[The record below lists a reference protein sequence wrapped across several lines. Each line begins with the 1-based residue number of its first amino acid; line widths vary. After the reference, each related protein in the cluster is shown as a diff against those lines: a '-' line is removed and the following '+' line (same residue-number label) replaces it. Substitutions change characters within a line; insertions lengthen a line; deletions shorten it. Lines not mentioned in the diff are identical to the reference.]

1 MYIGKLAIVNGI
13 FAKWFVSSRFAKS
26 LAVLVF
32 VAGMASMSLEFAASR
47 IIIPV
52 FGSSIYTWGS
62 LIGVILTGLS
72 LGYHIGG
79 KLADKNP
86 NFLKLCLVI
95 FSAGLYIIFIPF
107 IAPTITSSFVQ
118 FVSDSQYAS
127 LFSVFTLLIVPTFLL
142 GIVSPYAI
150 KLATRRLAE
159 LGNVSGNLYSLST
172 IGSIVGTF
180 LTVFILIPTFE
191 INYIIFGL
199 GMTLIFF
206 SSLFGHARF
215 PKILAVFV
223 VLLLFFPSISLS
235 SSGTVMVHTGT
246 LVYEKETL
254 YSHLDVSD
262 RGNIRTL
269 YLDGNIHS
277 QMYKD
282 KPDELVNTYTKY
294 FHLGFL
300 FNPNAKDVLF
310 VGGGGFSGPKNFLS
324 TYSDVRIDVIEIDPD
339 VISAARNYFNLP
351 VDNGSRLMIHN
362 DDARNF
368 LSKTEKEYDLII
380 LDAFSKNYVP
390 FHLLTLEYFQ
400 LLDKKLTSD
409 GIIISNNI
417 GSMTGDRS
425 DIVRAVYK
433 TISQVFPSVYVFP
446 TENNSGNLQNIMLA
460 AMKTPTEYSK
470 DELRQLASNNYNNNH
485 NSSTALADLDYL
497 EHLYQAELETNDVP
511 LLTDQFAPV
520 EILINPVTNE
530 PYNLEN
536 IPTKGSIG
544 LSWIENTNSIQL
556 ILLTIIAVVW
566 IFYTK
571 REWKRNQKTMS
582 L

>member
-1 MYIGKLAIVNGI
+1 MV
-13 FAKWFVSSRFAKS
+13 
-26 LAVLVF
+26 
-32 VAGMASMSLEFAASR
+32 
-47 IIIPV
+47 
-52 FGSSIYTWGS
+52 
-62 LIGVILTGLS
+62 
-72 LGYHIGG
+72 
-79 KLADKNP
+79 
-86 NFLKLCLVI
+86 
-95 FSAGLYIIFIPF
+95 
-107 IAPTITSSFVQ
+107 
-118 FVSDSQYAS
+118 
-127 LFSVFTLLIVPTFLL
+127 
-142 GIVSPYAI
+142 
-150 KLATRRLAE
+150 
-159 LGNVSGNLYSLST
+159 
-172 IGSIVGTF
+172 
-180 LTVFILIPTFE
+180 
-191 INYIIFGL
+191 
-199 GMTLIFF
+199 F
-206 SSLFGHARF
+206 SSLFGLARL
-215 PKILAVFV
+215 PKILAVFVV

-235 SSGTVMVHTGT
+235 STGTVMVHTGM

-254 YSHLDVSD
+254 YSHLDVIDYGS
-262 RGNIRTL
+262 IRTL

-282 KPDELVNTYTKY
+282 KPEELVNTYTKY

-300 FNPNAKDVLF
+300 FNPIVKDVLF

-324 TYSDVRIDVIEIDPD
+324 VYSDVRIDVVEIDPD
-339 VISAARNYFNLP
+339 VISAARDYFNLP
-351 VDNGSRLMIHN
+351 VNNDGSRLMIYN

-368 LSKTEKEYDLII
+368 LSKTEKKYDLII

-390 FHLLTLEYFQ
+390 FHLMTLEYFQ

-409 GIIISNNI
+409 GVIISNSI

-433 TISQVFPSVYVFP
+433 TISQIFPSVYVFP

-470 DELRQLASNNYNNNH
+470 DELRQLASNNDNNNH

-497 EHLYQAELETNDVP
+497 EHLYETELKTGDVP

-536 IPTKGSIG
+536 VPTKGSTD
-544 LSWIENTNSIQL
+544 LSWIEDTNSIKL
-556 ILLTIIAVVW
+556 VLLTIIAAVW
-566 IFYTK
+566 IFYTQK
-571 REWKRNQKTMS
+571 EWKRNQKTMS

>member
-1 MYIGKLAIVNGI
+1 VNGI

-32 VAGMASMSLEFAASR
+32 VAGMASMSLEFTASR
-47 IIIPV
+47 ILIPI

-62 LIGVILTGLS
+62 LIGVILAGLS

-107 IAPTITSSFVQ
+107 IAPTLTSSFVQ

-127 LFSVFTLLIVPTFLL
+127 LLAVFTLLMLPTFLL

-150 KLATRRLAE
+150 KLATRRLTE

-180 LTVFILIPTFE
+180 LTVFVLIPTFE

-199 GMTLIFF
+199 GVTLMFF
-206 SSLFGHARF
+206 SSLFGPARF

-223 VLLLFFPSISLS
+223 VILLFFFPSINLS
-235 SSGTVMVHTGT
+235 SAGTVMIHPTGT

-254 YSHLDVSD
+254 YSHLDVID
-262 RGNIRTL
+262 NGNIRTL
-269 YLDGNIHS
+269 YLDGNTHS

-282 KPDELVNTYTKY
+282 KPEELAITYTKY

-324 TYSDVRIDVIEIDPD
+324 TYSDVRIDVVEIDPD
-339 VISAARNYFNLP
+339 VISAARDYFNLP
-351 VDNGSRLMIHN
+351 VDNGSSLMIYN

-368 LSKTEKEYDLII
+368 LSKTEKKYDLII
-380 LDAFSKNYVP
+380 LDAFSKNYIP
-390 FHLLTLEYFQ
+390 FHLMTLEYFQ

-409 GIIISNNI
+409 GVIISNNI

-425 DIVRAVYK
+425 DIIRAVYK
-433 TISQVFPSVYVFP
+433 TISQVFPSVYFFP
-446 TENNSGNLQNIMLA
+446 TEYNSGNLQNIMLA

-470 DELRQLASNNYNNNH
+470 DELRQLASNNGNNNH
-485 NSSTALADLDYL
+485 DSTTALDDLDYL
-497 EHLYQAELETNDVP
+497 EHLYEAELKTSDVP

-520 EILINPVTNE
+520 DILINPVTND

-536 IPTKGSIG
+536 VPAKGSTG
-544 LSWIENTNSIQL
+544 LSWIENTDSIKL
-556 ILLTIIAVVW
+556 VLLTIIAAVW
-566 IFYTK
+566 IFYTQK
-571 REWKRNQKTMS
+571 EWKRNQKTMS